1 MFLKRSNRI
10 SSVLKFLAWTSEWYC
25 TMMKWESGFK
35 DMSIERLNAMRSFRP
50 DLVIEDADGHPIAVV
65 EVKSRTNLSSDVA
78 AEMRRNIM
86 ERGLPAHIPYFLLL
100 SQDVGYMW
108 KETKQNNGA
117 NDVPTYMFPM
127 DKVIARYSKRVL
139 DRRLYETELSL
150 LVLQWLTHL
159 STGVPE
165 TSEEPE
171 RTLALSGFSDSI
183 KDAMVLIEEE
193 L

>member
-1 MFLKRSNRI
+1 
-10 SSVLKFLAWTSEWYC
+10 
-25 TMMKWESGFK
+25 MMKWESGFK

>member
-1 MFLKRSNRI
+1 
-10 SSVLKFLAWTSEWYC
+10 
-25 TMMKWESGFK
+25 MKWESGFK
-35 DMSIERLNAMRSFRP
+35 DMSVERLNAMRSFRP
-50 DLVIEDADGHPIAVV
+50 DLVIEDVDGHPIAVV

-100 SQDVGYMW
+100 SQDVGYLW
-108 KETKQNNGA
+108 KETKQNGA
-117 NDVPTYMFPM
+117 DEAPTYMFPM

>member
-1 MFLKRSNRI
+1 LYYDE
-10 SSVLKFLAWTSEWYC
+10 VGEYV
-25 TMMKWESGFK
+25 K
-35 DMSIERLNAMRSFRP
+35 DMALEGLYTMRSFRP
-50 DLVIEDADGHPIAVV
+50 DLVIENADGHLIAVV
-65 EVKSRTNLSSDVA
+65 EVKSRLNLSSDVA
-78 AEMRRNIM
+78 TEMRRNIM

-100 SQDVGYMW
+100 SQDIGYLW
-108 KETKQNNGA
+108 KETNQNGSSEA
-117 NDVPTYMFPM
+117 PTYVFPM
-127 DKVIARYSKRVL
+127 DKVVARYAKRVF

-159 STGVPE
+159 SMEGSE

-183 KDAMVLIEEE
+183 KNAAVLIEEE